1 MGDLEELGSDV
12 EAKHGDGGGKAWLKW
27 AGNLSERWVWRI
39 RNTTEGE
46 VAVGTANELDRWR

>member
-1 MGDLEELGSDV
+1 MGDREELGSDV
-12 EAKHGDGGGKAWLKW
+12 EAKHGGGGGKAWLKW
-27 AGNLSERWVWRI
+27 AGNLSESWVSRI